1 MLYYKTRHTQTNNA
15 QLYLAE
21 PNTVHNQIAYA
32 MNNAEPL
39 CASVWQLEAQL
50 FSTIFGFNS
59 CAHA

>member
-1 MLYYKTRHTQTNNA
+1 MPYYKTRHTQTNNA

-39 CASVWQLEAQL
+39 CASV
-50 FSTIFGFNS
+50 
-59 CAHA
+59 